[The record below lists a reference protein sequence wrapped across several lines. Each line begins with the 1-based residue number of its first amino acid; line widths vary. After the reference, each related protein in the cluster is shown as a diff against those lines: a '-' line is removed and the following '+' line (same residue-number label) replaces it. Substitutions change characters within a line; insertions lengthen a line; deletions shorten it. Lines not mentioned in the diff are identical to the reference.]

1 MLRELLL
8 RDWILHRR
16 VLLISYT
23 IFGAFQIYSALRVS
37 SPRAWLVFASLY
49 AGLLT
54 LVVFARE
61 DKFRSTAWTCSLPV
75 SRRQIVRARIVG
87 AWILISI
94 TLVAATVLCALLPGS
109 KVSIASIVQP
119 TNLLISLG
127 LVTLIVAVMLPFTIR
142 FGLMGVLM
150 FGIVAQ
156 LLGGGLLVVAMLSNS
171 RGKGGTG
178 RPILDALSSVTEG
191 LVAARAALSPVVF
204 QILVLAIFV
213 ALNWFGYRFST
224 FLFRR
229 IEL

>member
-1 MLRELLL
+1 MLRDLLH

-16 VLLISYT
+16 VLLISYA

-87 AWILISI
+87 AWILVLV
-94 TLVAATVLCALLPGS
+94 TVVAATVLCSLIPGS

-119 TNLLISLG
+119 TDLLISLG
-127 LVTLIVAVMLPFTIR
+127 LVTLIVAVLLPFTIR
-142 FGLMGVLM
+142 FGLMGVLI
-150 FGIVAQ
+150 FGVVMQ
-156 LLGGGLLVVAMLSNS
+156 LLGGGLLVTAMLMNS

-178 RPILDALSSVTEG
+178 RPILDALSVVTEG
-191 LVAARAALSPVVF
+191 LVAAREALTPVVF
-204 QILVLAIFV
+204 QILVLAVLVGF
-213 ALNWFGYRFST
+213 NWLGYRFST

-229 IEL
+229 VEL

>member
-1 MLRELLL
+1 
-8 RDWILHRR
+8 
-16 VLLISYT
+16 
-23 IFGAFQIYSALRVS
+23 
-37 SPRAWLVFASLY
+37 
-49 AGLLT
+49 
-54 LVVFARE
+54 
-61 DKFRSTAWTCSLPV
+61 
-75 SRRQIVRARIVG
+75 
-87 AWILISI
+87 
-94 TLVAATVLCALLPGS
+94 
-109 KVSIASIVQP
+109 
-119 TNLLISLG
+119 LISLG